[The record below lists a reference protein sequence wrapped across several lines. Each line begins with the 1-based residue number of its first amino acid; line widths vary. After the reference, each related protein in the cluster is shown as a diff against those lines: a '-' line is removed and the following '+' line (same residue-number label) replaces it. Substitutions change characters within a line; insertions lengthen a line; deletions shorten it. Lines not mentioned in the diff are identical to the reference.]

1 MYWTCSCGTKN
12 PENAV
17 KCGKCSKPSPSPKK
31 FYAGI
36 IVSGAIVFALIY
48 GIGISIGGTL
58 VAFSITPTNEAV
70 LEQAKIIGK
79 AKGLK
84 SVTAVS
90 DLEKEDQ
97 PLAKEAAVKKATEEM
112 SVLVRSILFWIVPFL
127 LFPVIG
133 IAVGFISQGRTV
145 LEGAIAGT
153 AGQVLGFLA
162 CKYYFKVEIGIIEL
176 VAGIVV
182 GFVLV
187 AAGAYVGEAIQEK
200 RERAA
205 LAAQDEEEALA

>member
-1 MYWTCSCGTKN
+1 MYWTCSCGEKN
-12 PENAV
+12 PENSV
-17 KCGKCSKPSPSPKK
+17 KCGKCSKPSPKPKK

-36 IVSGAIVFALIY
+36 IVSGAMVFALIY
-48 GIGISIGGTL
+48 GIGISMGGTL

-90 DLEKEDQ
+90 DLDKEDQ
-97 PLAKEAAVKKATEEM
+97 PLAEEAAVKKATEEM

-127 LFPVIG
+127 LFPVVG
-133 IAVGFISQGRTV
+133 VAVGFISQGRTI

-162 CKYYFKVEIGIIEL
+162 CKFYFQLDIRYTEL
-176 VAGIVV
+176 IVGLV
-182 GFVLV
+182 LGFLLV

-200 RERAA
+200 RERAS
-205 LAAQDEEEALA
+205 LAAQDEEEASY